1 MNRDEAAGDRMQ
13 TICTYA
19 IDPACKRTSSGQSPS
34 NLTPRSIN
42 CTYDACRV
50 HAFRVRPSS
59 RIRRRYS
66 CDWARLITR
75 RARRLVACHSASKF
89 CMPNDTLSPRCAS
102 TGIFEPTAG
111 LSAWARRRSPAA
123 GSFAR
128 TPAEGHPTIPATA
141 QDSSPLPA
149 IAYARLSW
157 PRVHASFLHPNS
169 TTGPRASQHTRMLR
183 EGIGN
188 QKLSKVVRQIIAT

>member
-66 CDWARLITR
+66 CGWARLITR
-75 RARRLVACHSASKF
+75 KARRLVACHSASKF
-89 CMPNDTLSPRCAS
+89 CMPNDTLSPRCARRLGS
-102 TGIFEPTAG
+102 LNRLPGSW
-111 LSAWARRRSPAA
+111 LARVDGHRRQV
-123 GSFAR
+123 R
-128 TPAEGHPTIPATA
+128 
-141 QDSSPLPA
+141 
-149 IAYARLSW
+149 
-157 PRVHASFLHPNS
+157 
-169 TTGPRASQHTRMLR
+169 LR
-183 EGIGN
+183 ER
-188 QKLSKVVRQIIAT
+188 LLKVTRRFQRQRKIAHRSQR